1 MFHIS
6 TPFDCSHSSPSPFS
20 HFPSSSLSSVDP
32 FLPPS
37 YATYDEERS
46 RIEQALLARKQQ
58 ERRQAEAAAFL
69 AGQRRLERQA
79 AIEEAIREEREKR
92 EYERAL
98 RYREEMVRKAREEE
112 EVKQRYIQAMR
123 IQQELAR
130 KQQQDERRRKERA
143 AGQQRQSSSLDTVPD
158 LFQLLF
164 GGRSTQNEPVSV
176 SQPSTPSPVQ
186 PQLSHSEQP
195 QLDLPHF
202 LEAIFG
208 TPRPST
214 ATQAPPPSQ
223 QAPAPVTQSS
233 SAPVA
238 QTSSSPIATPA
249 LPSETPSST
258 TIVHQETPAESP
270 SSDEEEEAVTKVQR
284 QFRRH
289 LARRNAL
296 DKISSLSS
304 SFVDRRSSFEKPTIL
319 TFKSSPDSTSSTTT
333 PSLAF
338 VSSNSPFLAYEDY
351 LVNLLSKID
360 AVESGG
366 DRQVKKERKSLVR
379 KVEKELSRLDVMKE
393 RAWEE
398 QVKAA
403 QITTVDSK
411 VEDKVEPEAGIVEPE
426 QEVAEE
432 EGELTAILQ
441 TTISEQ
447 ITDFASHYDPASPSA
462 TEPQT
467 LDSEQ
472 SSPSVD
478 ASLPTSSPATDT
490 TFPSADSAPAP
501 PSDDDLEPL
510 IPADDQNTT
519 SKLTK
524 EAVSSLPPHST
535 DIAPSRASDDASST
549 TSSTLTEASDDSIT
563 GEEVSR
569 QAEKLGQEVKK
580 LKLAEN
586 TDRNEEYVFVL

>member
-6 TPFDCSHSSPSPFS
+6 TPFDYSHSSPSPFS
-20 HFPSSSLSSVDP
+20 HFPSSSVSSLNA
-32 FLPPS
+32 FLPTS
-37 YATYDEERS
+37 YTSYDQERS

-58 ERRQAEAAAFL
+58 ERRGAEAAAFL
-69 AGQRRLERQA
+69 AEQRRLERQA
-79 AIEEAIREEREKR
+79 AIEEALREERERR

-98 RYREEMVRKAREEE
+98 RYREEMVKRAREDDS
-112 EVKQRYIQAMR
+112 VKQGYMQAIR
-123 IQQELAR
+123 RQQEMAR
-130 KQQQDERRRKERA
+130 RQQQEQRRRTERA
-143 AGQQRQSSSLDTVPD
+143 TEQQRQIDQSSSLDTVPD

-164 GGRSTQNEPVSV
+164 GGRSTHDYESPRPAEPVAT
-176 SQPSTPSPVQ
+176 PRLSTPSPVQ
-186 PQLSHSEQP
+186 TQPSRSEQP

-208 TPRPST
+208 TPQPST
-214 ATQAPPPSQ
+214 TTQATLPSQ
-223 QAPAPVTQSS
+223 QPPILITRASPS
-233 SAPVA
+233 PVA
-238 QTSSSPIATPA
+238 QTSSYPLATPA

-270 SSDEEEEAVTKVQR
+270 SSDEEEEAATKVQR

-304 SFVDRRSSFEKPTIL
+304 SFLDLQSNFEKPSTL

-379 KVEKELSRLDVMKE
+379 KVEKELSRLDAMKE

-403 QITTVDSK
+403 QSGSMK
-411 VEDKVEPEAGIVEPE
+411 EDDKE
-426 QEVAEE
+426 
-432 EGELTAILQ
+432 
-441 TTISEQ
+441 
-447 ITDFASHYDPASPSA
+447 
-462 TEPQT
+462 
-467 LDSEQ
+467 
-472 SSPSVD
+472 VD
-478 ASLPTSSPATDT
+478 ATA
-490 TFPSADSAPAP
+490 
-501 PSDDDLEPL
+501 E
-510 IPADDQNTT
+510 I
-519 SKLTK
+519 K
-524 EAVSSLPPHST
+524 EGKSSSLALPPLNS
-535 DIAPSRASDDASST
+535 
-549 TSSTLTEASDDSIT
+549 
-563 GEEVSR
+563 V
-569 QAEKLGQEVKK
+569 
-580 LKLAEN
+580 
-586 TDRNEEYVFVL
+586 RN